1 MQLIYL
7 LEIGKE
13 RNVNNE
19 EEQFEHILYAT
30 YHPRNGSY
38 LERETEQD
46 KFSVLPSLDD
56 VSPTA
61 ITILDRF
68 ILLLKDLNI
77 VLEETH
83 KARDTEMTLHILEL
97 IVLCKFCV
105 WNPEQ
110 CWLSFTPWGNS
121 NCPTALPENVRLSI
135 SGLAPIL
142 EK

>member
-1 MQLIYL
+1 MQIIFVVRQNNNF
-7 LEIGKE
+7 LEEIQDSDIIFG
-13 RNVNNE
+13 
-19 EEQFEHILYAT
+19 T
-30 YHPRNGSY
+30 YHRRNSIY
-38 LERETEQD
+38 LERENELD

-56 VSPTA
+56 TSPTM
-61 ITILDRF
+61 ISMLDRF
-68 ILLLKDLNI
+68 TLLLKDLYI

-105 WNPEQ
+105 WNPQ
-110 CWLSFTPWGNS
+110 KYWLKFTPWGNVMP
-121 NCPTALPENVRLSI
+121 PTALPENVRLSI

>member
-1 MQLIYL
+1 MQNVFLF
-7 LEIGKE
+7 KE
-13 RNVNNE
+13 NDNVISTTENGTTRL
-19 EEQFEHILYAT
+19 LYAT

-46 KFSVLPSLDD
+46 KFSVLPSFDD

-68 ILLLKDLNI
+68 ILLLNDLNI

-105 WNPEQ
+105 WNPQ
-110 CWLSFTPWGNS
+110 KYWLKFTPWGNVMP
-121 NCPTALPENVRLSI
+121 PTALPENVRLSI
-135 SGLAPIL
+135 SGLAPIF